1 MSNYPDTWNS
11 DGTFSPD
18 NWGDELLIKARSVF
32 RDLWNGDLL
41 WIEVRNPNY
50 QRIML
55 DLKWGND
62 QSYLF
67 LWPETD
73 LYNDPL
79 MVSWYKNRGRT
90 EAARHLLTDDPVTY
104 KELSTLVS
112 IAEEF
117 IQSQGK

>member
-1 MSNYPDTWNS
+1 MSNYPSTWNS
-11 DGTFSPD
+11 DGKFSSD

-55 DLKWGND
+55 DLKWDND

-90 EAARHLLTDDPVTY
+90 EVARHLLTDDPVTY

-117 IQSQGK
+117 IRSQGK

>member
-1 MSNYPDTWNS
+1 MYDYPTTWNK

-18 NWGDELLIKARSVF
+18 NWGDELLIKTRSVF
-32 RDLWNGDLL
+32 RDLWNDERVL
-41 WIEVRNPNY
+41 IEMRNPSY
-50 QRIML
+50 QRIVLSLMW
-55 DLKWGND
+55 DND

-90 EAARHLLTDDPVTY
+90 EVVRHLLTDDPVTH
-104 KELSTLVS
+104 KELSYLVS

-117 IQSQGK
+117 SQPNDK